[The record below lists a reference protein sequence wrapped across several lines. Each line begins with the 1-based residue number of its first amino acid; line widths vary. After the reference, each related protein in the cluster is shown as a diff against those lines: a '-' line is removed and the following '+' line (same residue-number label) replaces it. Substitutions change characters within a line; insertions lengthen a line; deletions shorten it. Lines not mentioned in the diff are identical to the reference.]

1 MKNYTITVN
10 GNVYDV
16 TVEEGTASGAPV
28 QAAAPRAAAPA
39 AKSSPAPKAA
49 PAAEGAEGKIK
60 VIAPMPGKIVAVKAN
75 PGDKVARGQ
84 VILVLE
90 AMKMENDIVAPEDGT
105 VAGINVAVGSSVE
118 SGETIA
124 TLN

>member
-16 TVEEGTASGAPV
+16 TVEEGASSGAPV
-28 QAAAPRAAAPA
+28 QAAAPKA
-39 AKSSPAPKAA
+39 APKAQA
-49 PAAEGAEGKIK
+49 PKAEAPK
-60 VIAPMPGKIVAVKAN
+60 VSGTAGSVKVNAPMPGKIVAVKAN
-75 PGDKVARGQ
+75 PGDKVSRGQ

-90 AMKMENDIVAPEDGT
+90 AMKMENDIVAPQDGT
-105 VAGINVAVGSSVE
+105 VASVNVTVGSSVE